1 MELYKLTGHELL
13 EKIENKEITSEQIFL
28 DLDERIKEVDAKVK
42 AYVRIDRTKDF
53 ANPRTREPPNPRTI
67 SNAFLYPSRTTSV
80 PTVTIPNA
88 VQKSSRVLSRPIT
101 RQ

>member
-53 ANPRTREPPNPRTI
+53 AKG
-67 SNAFLYPSRTTSV
+67 
-80 PTVTIPNA
+80 
-88 VQKSSRVLSRPIT
+88 KSSAGIFHSGEGVSMQKKRMLIIGVSGLLGNNFAFCFY
-101 RQ
+101 